1 MDTEDMIEL
10 REWLGDRGEVG
21 VATLL
26 VGLLIVASSDRRAA
40 AGLATVVVGLGLI
53 AGGLVDSALEKF
65 GLKGLV

>member
-1 MDTEDMIEL
+1 MDTEDMMEL

>member
-1 MDTEDMIEL
+1 MDTEDIVEL

-21 VATLL
+21 IATLL

-40 AGLATVVVGLGLI
+40 AGLATVVVGLSLI

>member
-1 MDTEDMIEL
+1 MDTEDMVKL

-65 GLKGLV
+65 GLKRLV